1 MDQEIKTV
9 IQYPT
14 GSTEFDIPFDYLSRK
29 FVRVSLVSDDNRR
42 LLSNITEYR
51 YVSKTRV
58 KLLAGTAGFD
68 RVEIRR
74 YTSAS
79 DRRWSGLSSRTLI

>member
-1 MDQEIKTV
+1 
-9 IQYPT
+9 
-14 GSTEFDIPFDYLSRK
+14 TEFDIPFDYLSRK
-29 FVRVSLVSDDNRR
+29 FVRVSLVADDNRR

-58 KLLAGTAGFD
+58 KLLVETTGFD

-74 YTSAS
+74 FTSAS
-79 DRRWSGLSSRTLI
+79 ERIVDFNDGSVLRAADLNV